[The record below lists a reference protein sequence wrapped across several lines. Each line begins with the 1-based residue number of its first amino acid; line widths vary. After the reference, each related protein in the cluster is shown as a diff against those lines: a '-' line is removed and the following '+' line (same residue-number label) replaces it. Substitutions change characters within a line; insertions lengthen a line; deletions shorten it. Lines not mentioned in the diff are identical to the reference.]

1 MTAEITSKKMMNS
14 ETVDEI
20 PIEREGLMLRDD
32 VVAKRRN
39 QQPFPEVSVNDGTNI
54 GIGKPLL

>member
-39 QQPFPEVSVNDGTNI
+39 QQPFLEVFVNDGTNI

>member
-1 MTAEITSKKMMNS
+1 MTAEITSKKMTNS

-20 PIEREGLMLRDD
+20 PIEREGLMLQDD

-39 QQPFPEVSVNDGTNI
+39 QQPFQEVSVNDGTNI